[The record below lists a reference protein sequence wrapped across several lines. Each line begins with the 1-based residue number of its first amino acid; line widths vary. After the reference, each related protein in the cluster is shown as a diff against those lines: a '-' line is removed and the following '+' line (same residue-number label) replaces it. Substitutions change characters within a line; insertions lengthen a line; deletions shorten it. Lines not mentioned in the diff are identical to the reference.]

1 MLWQPD
7 IIAQVTL
14 LPTFEGGRK
23 SATPSNY
30 FGCPL
35 GFENEYFDVR
45 LDLSEVGS
53 VAPGDTVR
61 VPAKFVCPDLIKSRF
76 SVGSIF
82 ILWEGKKI
90 GEGKVLEVIN
100 I

>member
-14 LPTFEGGRK
+14 LSTTEGGRQGP
-23 SATPSNY
+23 TPSNY

-61 VPAKFVCPDLIKSRF
+61 VPAKFLCPDLIKNRL
-76 SVGSIF
+76 SVGCVF

-100 I
+100 T

>member
-1 MLWQPD
+1 
-7 IIAQVTL
+7 
-14 LPTFEGGRK
+14 
-23 SATPSNY
+23 
-30 FGCPL
+30 L

-45 LDLSEVGS
+45 FDLSEVGS

-61 VPAKFVCPDLIKSRF
+61 VPAKFLYPELIKSRL
-76 SVGSIF
+76 SVGSVF

-100 I
+100 T